1 MSDGDR
7 DRLLAHEY
15 DGIEEYDNP
24 LPGWWVWIFWATI
37 IFSVGYWLYYQIG
50 PGPSIIAQ
58 YDADV
63 RAATERQA
71 KLAPTA
77 GAVTDE
83 VIMVLTKNPT
93 AMASAKAM
101 FASRCLACHGPQGQG
116 LIGPNLTDD
125 YWLHGGRPTEIL
137 HTITEG
143 VPDKGM
149 VPWKTQLKPEELTM
163 MTAYVL
169 TLAGTNP
176 PNPKPPQGVN
186 SKGERAPDT
195 PTASR

>member
-1 MSDGDR
+1 MSDGDH

-37 IFSVGYWLYYQIG
+37 IFSLGYWLYYQIG
-50 PGPSIIAQ
+50 PGPSVIAQ

-63 RAATERQA
+63 RAAVERQA

-77 GAVTDE
+77 GAATDE
-83 VIMVLTKNPT
+83 TIAVLVKNPQ
-93 AMASAKAM
+93 AMVAAKDI
-101 FASRCLACHGPQGQG
+101 FAARCLACHGPQGQG

-137 HTITEG
+137 RTITEG
-143 VPDKGM
+143 VPEKGM
-149 VPWKTQLKPEELTM
+149 VPWKDQLKPEELQM
-163 MTAYVL
+163 MAAYVL
-169 TLAGTNP
+169 SLAGTNP
-176 PNPKPPQGVN
+176 PNPKAPQGVN
-186 SKGERAPDT
+186 SKGERAPET
-195 PTASR
+195 Q